1 MQNDGEKRGCMAE
14 YNEDEHAEWS
24 LLNDQ
29 IKTYQGLSEKFDKLD
44 PKGERLLSAISEY
57 LFDSGCWSTSFLE
70 ALLSEANKEKQF
82 ANGEIVKYL
91 MDHGQQAM
99 TLQDGTKIALKSE
112 VSIQYP
118 GENDEEKDQSKQK
131 LYTWIA
137 EQGEGNH
144 IKDVVKFAAGSADE
158 VLFES
163 LKEGGYSFT
172 HGRVIHPQTLAKLM
186 RDRVENGEPLPPIE
200 IAEIKPFIRATIK

>member
-1 MQNDGEKRGCMAE
+1 MSE
-14 YNEDEHAEWS
+14 YNEAEHAEWS

-29 IKTYQGLSEKFDKLD
+29 IKEHQALAAKFDKLD
-44 PKGERLLSAISEY
+44 AMADKKIEMVSQY
-57 LFDSGCWSTSFLE
+57 LFDMDLFSVSFLE
-70 ALLSEANKEKQF
+70 ALLSEANKQKQI

-91 MDHGQQAM
+91 MDRGQQAM
-99 TLQDGTKIALKSE
+99 TLQNGTKIALKSE

-118 GENDEEKDQSKQK
+118 GETDEEKDQSKQK
-131 LYTWIA
+131 LYVWIG
-137 EQGEGNH
+137 ENGEGEH

-158 VLFES
+158 VLFDV

-172 HGRVIHPQTLAKLM
+172 HDRVIHPQTLAKIM